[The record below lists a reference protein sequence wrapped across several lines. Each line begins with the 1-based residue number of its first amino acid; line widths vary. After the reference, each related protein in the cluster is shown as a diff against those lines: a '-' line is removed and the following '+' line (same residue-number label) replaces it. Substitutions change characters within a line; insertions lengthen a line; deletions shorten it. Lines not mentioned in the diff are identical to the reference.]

1 MQAIAEQDY
10 TDALAAARVARAAVA
25 QNRAA
30 LETARINLRY
40 TTIRAPIGGRI
51 GRSLATPGALVSASQ
66 AAPLAVIQRVA
77 PIYVDMQQS
86 SAELTALRRSL
97 ASRSDEHTS
106 ELQSLLRNSYAVFYL
121 KKQSSNS
128 SAN

>member
-40 TTIRAPIGGRI
+40 TTIRAPLGGRI
-51 GRSLATPGALVSASQ
+51 GPSPATPGALVRASQ
-66 AAPLAVIQRVA
+66 ARNSVGQR
-77 PIYVDMQQS
+77 Q
-86 SAELTALRRSL
+86 RRSL
-97 ASRSDEHTS
+97 GVDRGGGRSIYTIHRYIQYKNDNNT
-106 ELQSLLRNSYAVFYL
+106 QKNS
-121 KKQSSNS
+121 N
-128 SAN
+128 

>member
-10 TDALAAARVARAAVA
+10 TDALAAARIARAAVA

-40 TTIRAPIGGRI
+40 TTVSAPIGGRI

-66 AAPLAVIQRVA
+66 ADPLAVIKSID

-86 SAELTALRRSL
+86 SAELNALRRSL
-97 ASRSDEHTS
+97 ASGGPPPASTS
-106 ELQSLLRNSYAVFYL
+106 VNIRHEARRPDRNHL
-121 KKQSSNS
+121 G
-128 SAN
+128 

>member
-30 LETARINLRY
+30 LETARINLHY

-66 AAPLAVIQRVA
+66 AAPLAVIQRVD

-86 SAELTALRRSL
+86 SAELAALRRSL
-97 ASRSDEHTS
+97 ASGCTRDR
-106 ELQSLLRNSYAVFYL
+106 QSTRLH
-121 KKQSSNS
+121 SSH
-128 SAN
+128 